1 MRIDLRLDKAR
12 RSSLAVGAGFVALDV
27 IRGHKGDKLAA
38 GGTCGNVM
46 AILAWLGWH
55 SVPIA
60 RLGEDTP
67 ARIVRADLESAGV
80 DTSGVTA
87 NASTP
92 TPIVIQW
99 TVVNHAG
106 KHSHRFTTSC
116 PACGQWL
123 PRFRSFARVEATQA
137 IQKINSSPTV
147 FFFDRVC
154 SGINALAR
162 WARDVGAIV
171 MFEPSGHNNDMHFR
185 EAIELCHILKF
196 SHERLRH
203 VRGFADNPHPSIVIQ
218 TLGAE
223 GLRIRWRGKWTHFNS
238 LAAPRFVDSAGAGDW
253 CSAGLLH
260 VVGQDGAKGLKALR
274 KPKIE
279 NAIRIGQALSAI
291 NCGFEGARGAM
302 SVLTRHSAAKI
313 LQKLEGGEGTLPSPV
328 NVSTNSNNNALIYHV
343 CRSSKQPEKSDRL
356 GRTG

>member
-1 MRIDLRLDKAR
+1 MRTDLRLVKAR
-12 RSSLAVGAGFVALDV
+12 PSSLAVGAGFVALDL
-27 IRGHKGDKLAA
+27 IQGDKGDKLAA

-80 DTSGVTA
+80 DLSCVTA
-87 NASTP
+87 NASTR
-92 TPIVIQW
+92 TPIVIQR
-99 TVVNHAG
+99 TVVNRAG
-106 KHSHRFTTSC
+106 GHSHRFTVTC

-123 PRFRSFARVEATQA
+123 PRFRSFARGDATQA
-137 IQKINSSPTV
+137 IEQIDSSPTV
-147 FFFDRVC
+147 FFFDRAC
-154 SGINALAR
+154 SAINALAR
-162 WARDVGAIV
+162 WAGDVGAIV
-171 MFEPSGHNNDMHFR
+171 MFEPSGHNNDRYFR

-203 VRGFADNPHPSIVIQ
+203 ARDFADNPHPRIVIE

-223 GLRIRWRGKWTHFNS
+223 GLRVRWRGKWTRFNS
-238 LAAPRFVDSAGAGDW
+238 FAAPRFVDSAGAGDW
-253 CSAGLLH
+253 CSAGFLH
-260 VVGQDGAKGLKALR
+260 VIGQDGAKGLKALR

-302 SVLTRHSAAKI
+302 SVLTCQSTAKI
-313 LQKLEGGEGTLPSPV
+313 LQKLQGGEGTLPDP
-328 NVSTNSNNNALIYHV
+328 VSTNSNDNGFYHF
-343 CRSSKQPEKSDRL
+343 CRSSVQPEQSDWL
-356 GRTG
+356 GRTA